1 MRWERLGC
9 HTVIRVAL
17 GHETSLAEDW
27 LSAFLNRTW
36 FERHL
41 ASGATLGTHCVVH
54 FTHCATIVLA
64 SGAASLTTLGSAQ
77 VLAGVEFLFTI
88 SERK

>member
-1 MRWERLGC
+1 MELLGC

-17 GHETSLAEDW
+17 SHEAGLAEDW
-27 LSAFLNRTW
+27 LSAFLDW
-36 FERHL
+36 AWLERHL
-41 ASGATLGTHCVVH
+41 ARCTTLGTNGIVH
-54 FTHCATIVLA
+54 FTSAMICLA
-64 SGAASLTTLGSAQ
+64 SGTASLAALWSAQ